1 MGFIY
6 MKTEQQI
13 KDYIKKVKTYKE
25 EEFKRS
31 NELIIKTLEWVLKD
45 EEPQQ
50 LGLF

>member
-1 MGFIY
+1 

-31 NELIIKTLEWVLKD
+31 NELIIKTLEWVLSD
-45 EEPQQ
+45 EETKQ

>member
-1 MGFIY
+1 
-6 MKTEQQI
+6 MKTKQQI
-13 KDYIKKVKTYKE
+13 RDYIEKVKTYKE

-45 EEPQQ
+45 EETKQ

>member
-1 MGFIY
+1 

-13 KDYIKKVKTYKE
+13 RDYIEKVKTYKE

-31 NELIIKTLEWVLKD
+31 NEIIIRTLEWVLKD
-45 EEPQQ
+45 EETKQ

>member
-1 MGFIY
+1 

-13 KDYIKKVKTYKE
+13 RDYIEKVKTYKE

-31 NELIIKTLEWVLKD
+31 NELIIKTLEWVLKN
-45 EEPQQ
+45 EEAQQ

>member
-1 MGFIY
+1 
-6 MKTEQQI
+6 MKTVQQI
-13 KDYIKKVKTYKE
+13 RDYIEKVKTYKE

-45 EEPQQ
+45 EETKQ

>member
-1 MGFIY
+1 

-13 KDYIKKVKTYKE
+13 RDYIEKVKTYKE

-45 EEPQQ
+45 EEAQQ

>member
-1 MGFIY
+1 

-13 KDYIKKVKTYKE
+13 IDYIEKVKTYKE

-45 EEPQQ
+45 EETKQ

>member
-1 MGFIY
+1 
-6 MKTEQQI
+6 MKTAQQI
-13 KDYIKKVKTYKE
+13 RDYIEKVKTYKE

-45 EEPQQ
+45 EETKQ

>member
-1 MGFIY
+1 

-13 KDYIKKVKTYKE
+13 REYIEKVKTYKE

-45 EEPQQ
+45 EETKQ

>member
-1 MGFIY
+1 

-13 KDYIKKVKTYKE
+13 RDYIEKVKTYKE

-31 NELIIKTLEWVLKD
+31 NEIIIRTLEWVLKN
-45 EEPQQ
+45 EETKQ

>member
-1 MGFIY
+1 
-6 MKTEQQI
+6 MKTQQQI
-13 KDYIKKVKTYKE
+13 RDYIEKVKTYKE

-45 EEPQQ
+45 EETKQ

>member
-1 MGFIY
+1 MGVK

-13 KDYIKKVKTYKE
+13 RDYIEKVKTYKE

-31 NELIIKTLEWVLKD
+31 NEIIIRTLEWVLKN
-45 EEPQQ
+45 EETKQ

>member
-1 MGFIY
+1 

-45 EEPQQ
+45 EEAQQ